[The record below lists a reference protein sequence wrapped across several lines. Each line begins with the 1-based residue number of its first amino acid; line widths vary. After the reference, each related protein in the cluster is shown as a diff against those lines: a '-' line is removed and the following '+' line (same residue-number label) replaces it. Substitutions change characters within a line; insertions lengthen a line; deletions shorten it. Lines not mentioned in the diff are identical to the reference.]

1 MEFSQAKDP
10 QKKARAVRI
19 VWKVLTYAL
28 LVVLAVILMFPFFVM
43 VMRSFMDTTDIY
55 AARIFPTH
63 ITFEAYQAI
72 FVQNNYFRALLNTL
86 IVVGFNMIAVPL
98 SASLCAFGFS
108 RQKWKGQGIVF
119 GCVLSTLMIP
129 GTVLQIPLYVFFNDL
144 GWIGTLY
151 PLTIPTLFGGG
162 AINIFLIRQ
171 FMRGIPKTLDEAALI
186 DGAGILRRFFT
197 IILPL
202 CKPILIYVAVG
213 TFAASWSDFFSPLFY
228 LADEPEKMTLA
239 VKIYKDS
246 ILNSVLETAN
256 LKMAA
261 GVFMSIFPL
270 VLFATYQRKLID
282 GVMIGAVKG

>member
-1 MEFSQAKDP
+1 MEASQTKNP
-10 QKKARAVRI
+10 QKRARTLKTVGAVFNYA
-19 VWKVLTYAL
+19 VL
-28 LVVLAVILMFPFFVM
+28 VILAVILVFPFFVM

-55 AARIFPTH
+55 AARIIPSHLTV
-63 ITFEAYQAI
+63 EAYRAI
-72 FVQNNYFRALLNTL
+72 FVENNYFRALLNTCL
-86 IVVGFNMIAVPL
+86 VVGFNVIAVPF
-98 SASLCAFGFS
+98 SAALCAFGFS
-108 RQKWKGQGIVF
+108 RQRWKGQGFVF

-144 GWIGTLY
+144 GWIGTLL
-151 PLTIPTLFGGG
+151 PLTIPTMFGGG

-186 DGAGILRRFFT
+186 DGANIMRRFFL

-261 GVFMSIFPL
+261 GVFMSVFPL
-270 VLFATYQRKLID
+270 ILFAAYQRKLID
-282 GVMIGAVKG
+282 GVMVGAVKG

>member
-1 MEFSQAKDP
+1 MVSRAVDP
-10 QKKARAVRI
+10 QRSARTLRI
-19 VWKVLTYAL
+19 VGKTFNYAL
-28 LVVLAVILMFPFFVM
+28 LVLLSVILMFPFFVM

-63 ITFEAYQAI
+63 FTVEAYHAI
-72 FVQNNYFRALLNTL
+72 FMENNYFRALLNTL
-86 IVVGFNMIAVPL
+86 IVVGFNVIAVPF
-98 SASLCAFGFS
+98 SAALCAFGFS
-108 RQKWKGQGIVF
+108 RQKWKGQGFVF

-151 PLTIPTLFGGG
+151 PLTVPTIFGGG

-171 FMRGIPKTLDEAALI
+171 FMRGIPKALDEASLI
-186 DGAGILRRFFT
+186 DGAGIMRRFFL

-213 TFAASWSDFFSPLFY
+213 TFASSWSDFFSPLFY
-228 LADEPEKMTLA
+228 LADKPERMTLA

-270 VLFATYQRKLID
+270 VLFAAYQRKLID